1 VSDNLIPAIRGAL
14 SELRPAERKVA
25 AVVLAETDFAACA
38 SISALAARAGVS
50 EPSVTRFCRAV
61 GCASLRQFKLRL
73 AHSLA
78 AGVPYQA
85 VTIDKRDGAAALVH
99 KVCDGIAAALQDVRE
114 RIDPAALDDA
124 AAAICAARRVC
135 CIGTGSGSGVVAQ
148 EASLRLLR
156 LDIAASAHSDG
167 QLQRLAAG
175 LLGDGDALLAI
186 SSSGASPEVN
196 DSARIARHR
205 GARVIALTQAG
216 TPLGRAAQ
224 VPLLLPPS
232 SAATPYS
239 PGVAQLMQLAIVDML
254 AIAVALRQQP
264 AVLERAR
271 RAKAEAERW
280 PAPGM
285 AAAAAEFAA
294 AGARP

>member
-1 VSDNLIPAIRGAL
+1 MSDNLIPAIRGAL
-14 SELRPAERKVA
+14 PELRPAERKVA
-25 AVVLAETDFAACA
+25 AMVLAEMDFAACA

-61 GCASLRQFKLRL
+61 GCGSLRQFKLQL

-99 KVCDGIAAALQDVRE
+99 KVCDGIAAALEDVRE

-124 AAAICAARRVC
+124 AAAISAARRVC
-135 CIGTGSGSGVVAQ
+135 CIGMGSGSGVVAQ

-175 LLGDGDALLAI
+175 MLGDGDALLAI
-186 SSSGASPEVN
+186 SLSGCSAEVN
-196 DSARIARHR
+196 DSARIARRR
-205 GARVIALTQAG
+205 GARVIALTQPG
-216 TPLGRAAQ
+216 TPLGREAQ
-224 VPLLLPPS
+224 VPLLLPLS

-264 AVLERAR
+264 AVLEKAR
-271 RAKAEAERW
+271 RAKAEAERSRS
-280 PAPGM
+280 AGAAF
-285 AAAAAEFAA
+285 AAAAS
-294 AGARP
+294 ARP